1 MAWYF
6 TPPTFDESNRIVGS
20 MIVKIPTGMSVI
32 KNGSSYTTVQ
42 TVTTGAWDT
51 ADMVYVGG
59 HTYEVSAAEAALLT
73 AAGYSPVEIA

>member
-6 TPPTFDESNRIVGS
+6 TPPTFDESSRIAGS
-20 MIVKIPTGMSVI
+20 MIVKVPTGMSVI

-59 HTYEVSAAEAALLT
+59 HVYKITAEEAALLT
-73 AAGYSPVEIA
+73 AAGYTPEEIV